1 MAGKGQDVLRGLGG
15 NIQEV
20 ARMKLVD
27 NAGRWW
33 RWLSMQA
40 MGAAVALQGAWVFIP
55 DDLKARAG
63 DDLANWVTVALLV
76 LGMIGRMV
84 KQRGSA

>member
-1 MAGKGQDVLRGLGG
+1 
-15 NIQEV
+15 
-20 ARMKLVD
+20 MKLVP
-27 NAGRWW
+27 NARKAW
-33 RWLSMQA
+33 RWISMQA

-63 DDLANWVTVALLV
+63 DDLANWVTGALLV

-84 KQRGSA
+84 KQGDDT

>member
-1 MAGKGQDVLRGLGG
+1 
-15 NIQEV
+15 
-20 ARMKLVD
+20 MKLVD
-27 NAGRWW
+27 DAPRWW

-63 DDLANWVTVALLV
+63 DDLANWVTGALLV